1 MADLEYD
8 ANHKGTVLRDD
19 QRKQM
24 GWSCRRD
31 YCLSIPCITGEA
43 PPSLGFV
50 YFLTVMASSDVC
62 ASLCTVLAEP
72 YLKPVFSIHTEK
84 GTWPIKKAGV
94 LMD

>member
-1 MADLEYD
+1 MADLEDD

-62 ASLCTVLAEP
+62 ASLCTVLAEL